1 MQSSDPD
8 SVTFMLI
15 RHLGSCRKRALVTSA
30 ILACEMLSRLNEQI
44 ALVPLASSLDD
55 PKSVEHVISTYRGW
69 LTGSFGCEIHP
80 TSKFELDEDQRLRAA
95 AGLLVLVVTGGTELQ
110 IQHIVASGKPTLI
123 VAHESMNSVP
133 AALEALSSILERNRP
148 QLVIA
153 KTDMDRERVRQFA
166 RAAKAFARI
175 SNYRLGLIGGPS
187 PSLTYS
193 LPDRKDL
200 SRRLGIRLIDIPMD
214 ELRSA
219 YDEVSETRV
228 AQLATEARS
237 KDSSSEQVK
246 FEDFR
251 RSGAIY
257 IAIRKLAERHGLNAV
272 SIKCFDLITD
282 YEATGCLAVA
292 KLNDENFVAGC
303 EGDIPAA
310 TAMIILSEVSES
322 PTFLANAS
330 FVEGR
335 NLVLAHC
342 TIAPRLTAE
351 YRYRTHFESGLGVA
365 IAGALKVGERVTIL
379 RLSKTLDRL
388 RAGEGTVMRGEAWS
402 EELCRTQVEIKM
414 DGDAEEI
421 KNNPL
426 GNHHVVT
433 YGEHVGT
440 LKSLATFAGMDFE
453 EI

>member
-1 MQSSDPD
+1 
-8 SVTFMLI
+8 
-15 RHLGSCRKRALVTSA
+15 
-30 ILACEMLSRLNEQI
+30 LNEQI
-44 ALVPLASSLDD
+44 VLVPLASSLDD
-55 PKSVEHVISTYRGW
+55 PKTVERVISNYRGW
-69 LTGSFGCEIHP
+69 LMGSFDCEIHP
-80 TSKFELDEDQRLRAA
+80 PSKFGLDEDQRIRAA
-95 AGLLVLVVTGGTELQ
+95 AGVLVLVVTGGTERQ
-110 IQHIVASGKPTLI
+110 IQHIVSFGKPTII

-133 AALEALSSILERNRP
+133 AALEALSSMQEGNRP
-148 QLVIA
+148 QLIVSR
-153 KTDMDRERVRQFA
+153 TDMERERVRQFA
-166 RAAKAFARI
+166 RASRAFARI

-193 LPDRKDL
+193 LPDKEEL
-200 SRRLGIRLIDIPMD
+200 SSRLGIKLIDIPMN
-214 ELRSA
+214 ELRNA
-219 YDEVSETRV
+219 YDGASETLV
-228 AQLATEARS
+228 AQLATDAQS
-237 KDSSSEQVK
+237 KNGSSKQIG
-246 FEDFR
+246 FDDFR
-251 RSGAIY
+251 RSSAIY
-257 IAIRKLAERHGLNAV
+257 IAIRKLAEEHSLNAV
-272 SIKCFDLITD
+272 SLKCFDLIGD

-322 PTFLANAS
+322 PTFLANAT

-335 NLVLAHC
+335 DILLAHC
-342 TIAPRLTAE
+342 TIAPRLTEE
-351 YRYRTHFESGLGVA
+351 YRYRSHFESGLGVA
-365 IAGALKVGERVTIL
+365 IAGALKVGERVTVV

-414 DGDAEEI
+414 DGDAEVI

-440 LKSLATFAGMDFE
+440 LKSLATFAGMEFE